1 MPFKLAVMNPVKT
14 LFTEHLS
21 NGLQL
26 AAIAGVAAIIVGGS
40 AFMVVRWVMQ
50 A

>member
-1 MPFKLAVMNPVKT
+1 MMPIKLPIINPVKT

-26 AAIAGVAAIIVGGS
+26 AAIAGVAATIVSGA
-40 AFMVVRWVMQ
+40 AFMVVRWVF
-50 A
+50 

>member
-1 MPFKLAVMNPVKT
+1 MPIKLPIANPVKT

-26 AAIAGVAAIIVGGS
+26 AAIAGVAAILVGSSG
-40 AFMVVRWVMQ
+40 FIVVRWVL
-50 A
+50 